1 MTALL
6 SLPVL
11 LPLLA
16 AAASLFPVPRTAK
29 RLLSTGTLAVVLAD
43 AVVLLV
49 RADAEGPLVLEVGGW
64 PAPLGVVLVA
74 DRLSALLL
82 TVSALV
88 ALAVL
93 LYAIGQ
99 GTAERRGPAAAVLHP
114 AYLLLVAGV
123 ALAYLTG
130 DLFNLFVAFE
140 TMLASS
146 YVLITLDAGE
156 ERARSGMTYTITGL
170 ASSLLLLTVVA
181 LVYASTGT
189 VNLADLARRTADLP
203 DGTRTVLGLLVLVVF
218 GIKAALVPLHF
229 WLPDSYPTAPAPI
242 TAVFAALLTKVAVYA
257 LLRVRTLLFPQ
268 DGVDTAVAVAAV
280 TTMLV
285 GVVGALAQDDV
296 NRLLSFLLVGHI
308 GFMMFGLALS
318 DPPGLAGTV
327 LYMVHHIVVQAALF
341 LAAGLV
347 VREAGTPALHR
358 MRGAR
363 APSAALSLLFAVPAL
378 SLAGTPPFS
387 GFVAKVALLGA
398 GADTGGATAYALA
411 ATALLASLLTLYA
424 LAKAWAAAFWRE
436 QPAEDDEAP
445 GTADAAAAGEP
456 AGGPRR
462 EEETAGRGGAR
473 MARDEESGHGR
484 GGEVRDAGGAEAR
497 EEDTGRGGG
506 AAVQDEGPASG
517 GRRGVLLM
525 TGTAAAMTA
534 SAVAVAACAGLLAP
548 LAQRAADDLL
558 RPGPYTAAVLGGEAR

>member
-1 MTALL
+1 MDAL
-6 SLPVL
+6 
-11 LPLLA
+11 
-16 AAASLFPVPRTAK
+16 
-29 RLLSTGTLAVVLAD
+29 G
-43 AVVLLV
+43 LLV
-49 RADAEGPLVLEVGGW
+49 RADAEGPLVLEAGGW
-64 PAPLGVVLVA
+64 PAPLGIVLVA

-82 TVSALV
+82 TVSVLV

-156 ERARSGMTYTITGL
+156 ERARAGMTYTLTGL

-181 LVYASTGT
+181 LVYAATGT
-189 VNLADLARRTADLP
+189 VNLADLAQRTADLP
-203 DGTRTVLGLLVLVVF
+203 DGPRTVLGLLVLVVF

-242 TAVFAALLTKVAVYA
+242 TAVFAALLTKVAFYA

-268 DGVDTAVAVAAV
+268 DGVDTPAAVAAV
-280 TTMLV
+280 ATMLV
-285 GVVGALAQDDV
+285 GVIGALAQDDV

-318 DPPGLAGTV
+318 DQAGLAGTV

-363 APSAALSLLFAVPAL
+363 APSAVLSLLFAVSAL
-378 SLAGTPPFS
+378 SLAGTPPLS

-398 GADTGGATAYALA
+398 GADAGGAAAYTLA
-411 ATALLASLLTLYA
+411 AVALLASLLTLYA

-436 QPAEDDEAP
+436 RPAEDDEAP
-445 GTADAAAAGEP
+445 GTADREAAAEPGGAGRRRDEAAGHGEGAGER
-456 AGGPRR
+456 GGG
-462 EEETAGRGGAR
+462 AGRGGAGEER
-473 MARDEESGHGR
+473 DEAGHGGAAGHGGGTPSQGGGAGRGGAGEERDEE
-484 GGEVRDAGGAEAR
+484 
-497 EEDTGRGGG
+497 
-506 AAVQDEGPASG
+506 QDEAAG

-525 TGTAAAMTA
+525 TGTAAAMAAT
-534 SAVAVAACAGLLAP
+534 AVAVAACAGLLAP
-548 LAQRAADDLL
+548 LAQRAAGDLL
-558 RPGPYTAAVLGGEAR
+558 RSGPYTAAVLGGEAR